1 MTEAQVNGGAAA
13 PPATHRS
20 ALLNGWHFQ
29 QLALPLA
36 LLIAILAFSLLRP
49 AAFFSLT
56 NASAVLTLAAPLL
69 IAALGLTVALVLG
82 EIDLS
87 IGSAVSLAGTVAICA
102 MSFLGWPWP
111 VAILAAL
118 VTGIAGGLCVGS
130 IVVFFGAN
138 SLIVTLGMGTLFT
151 GLEYLLTD
159 QRTVYEG
166 ISAGYIALGQSSI
179 LGLNVQV
186 WIALA
191 IAFLCHIL
199 LERTE
204 WGRFMYAA
212 GDNPDASWLA
222 GVPVK
227 GLRIAGFATVG
238 LGAAIAGILMTAQTA
253 SAFSNAGQAYLLPA
267 FAAAFLG
274 STASPSG
281 RFTAVGTLF
290 AVLFIG
296 VVQTG
301 LTMLQLSTGAIN
313 VTQGLL
319 LVGAVLL
326 SRLGRAK

>member
-1 MTEAQVNGGAAA
+1 MAPSASA
-13 PPATHRS
+13 PPSRS
-20 ALLNGWHFQ
+20 PGIGFQ
-29 QLALPLA
+29 KFALPMA
-36 LLIAILAFSLLRP
+36 LLIAITAFSLLRP
-49 AAFFSLT
+49 DAFFSLT

-87 IGSAVSLAGTVAICA
+87 LGSAVGMSGTVAICT

-118 VTGIAGGLCVGS
+118 VIGIAGGLCIGT
-130 IVVFFGAN
+130 IVVMFGAN

-151 GLEYLLTD
+151 GLEYMLTD
-159 QRTVYEG
+159 QRTVYDG
-166 ISAGYIALGQSSI
+166 VSSGYIALGQSSVF
-179 LGLNVQV
+179 GLNLQV
-186 WIALA
+186 WIAVA
-191 IAFLCHIL
+191 IAVLCHIF

-212 GDNPDASWLA
+212 GDNAEASWLA
-222 GVPVK
+222 GLPVK
-227 GLRIAGFATVG
+227 TLRIAGFALVG
-238 LGAAIAGILMTAQTA
+238 FAAGIAGVLMTAQTA

-281 RFTAVGTLF
+281 RFTAIGTLL

-296 VVQTG
+296 VIQTG

-326 SRLGRAK
+326 SRLGRRA